1 MMNKLRLLSIIVVS
15 LFGIQTLQAQNGGF
29 VGSASRIGFGP
40 KAMGMGNAMTATT
53 SQGAYAHYNP
63 ALASLNQGYT
73 QFMLGASSM
82 EFDRVHQTVGVNFEL
97 PPKAGFSLNL
107 IRSGVNNI
115 DGRTVSGYPTGDFNS
130 SEYQLLGAF
139 GIRMSEKFNAGIG
152 FKLNYSDLH
161 DEIDPATSIGID
173 IGMLYHISNSLKFGF
188 AIQDMFAEYSFN
200 SSELYGLAQA
210 RNVVNKFPT
219 RFKWGLSHQTEKLT
233 VSIDY
238 EIQAYT
244 SEIKTTDALVVNG
257 SPQTFETISEI
268 KTNAK
273 QFRIGS
279 AWNAHERFTLRAGY
293 SLPDLSE
300 TASWGLSSGF
310 SVLLPFDK
318 FSPSIDYAFVVE
330 PNQIAN
336 IHVFSLSLHL

>member
-1 MMNKLRLLSIIVVS
+1 MMKTLRLISILILL
-15 LFGIQTLQAQNGGF
+15 LFGLQALQAQNGGF
-29 VGSASRIGFGP
+29 AGAANRIGFGP

-53 SQGAYAHYNP
+53 SQGSFAHYNP

-73 QFMLGASSM
+73 QFILGASSLQ
-82 EFDRVHQTVGVNFEL
+82 FDRVHQTVGVNFQL
-97 PPKAGFSLNL
+97 PPKAGFTLNL

-115 DGRTVSGYPTGDFNS
+115 DGRTVSGYPTGDFNT

-139 GIRMSEKFNAGIG
+139 GIRMSEKFKAGIG
-152 FKLNYSDLH
+152 FKLNYADLH
-161 DEIDPATSIGID
+161 DDIDASTSVGID
-173 IGMLYHISNSLKFGF
+173 LGFLYHVSNQLHFGF

-219 RFKWGLSHQTEKLT
+219 RFKWGLAFQEEKFT
-233 VSIDY
+233 ISADY

-244 SEIKTTDALVVNG
+244 SEVKTVEAFISNG
-257 SPQTFETISEI
+257 SPQVFETISEI

-273 QFRIGS
+273 QFRLGG

-293 SLPDLSE
+293 NLPDFSQVS
-300 TASWGLSSGF
+300 SWGLSSGF
-310 SVLLPFDK
+310 SILLPFDK
-318 FSPSIDYAFVVE
+318 FSPSIDYAFVME
-330 PNQIAN
+330 PNQVSN
-336 IHVFSLSLHL
+336 IHVFALSLHL